1 MDNAE
6 LLSHFENRVDEFDKI
21 QGFIEKAQSQASKF
35 AAAVVEK
42 VIKTNTEKG
51 EAIVEELIPLMSDMD
66 GVVEGLE
73 AQKAEIVV
81 GQQQSKLDLEEL
93 ELRLLI
99 QELTDKEFEKKSSG
113 LKKEL
118 EESNGKIGEL
128 DTELDKFRDQLN
140 RWQELGQRAGVL
152 ESGELD
158 GSDLLDADDDEELS
172 IELES
177 VDSPEVDEEDDV
189 AGVLFDDAAEV
200 ELVDVDDGDM
210 VVDDRDGTHAEKVS
224 VTEDLSDVIV
234 DDSDDSDDSDESDE
248 SDEFDDSDDSEEIE
262 VGDESD
268 DEIELEMGEAR
279 QAVLIYSEG
288 NDDEQ
293 VYPFVD
299 DVLRL
304 GRGRDN
310 DIQVKNDSKVSRYH
324 CRVVYKEDKY
334 FIEDNKS
341 ANGTLVDGAT
351 IGEQQLFGGEEL
363 TIGETIFHFR
373 LMA

>member
-6 LLSHFENRVDEFDKI
+6 LLSHFEDRVDEFDKI
-21 QGFIEKAQSQASKF
+21 QGFIEKAESQASKF

-73 AQKAEIVV
+73 GQKADVV
-81 GQQQSKLDLEEL
+81 AGQQQSKLDLEEL

-99 QELTDKEFEKKSSG
+99 QELTDKDFDKKSSG

-118 EESNGKIGEL
+118 EESNGKIDEFDAEL
-128 DTELDKFRDQLN
+128 AKFRDQLN

-158 GSDLLDADDDEELS
+158 AADILEVSDEEELS
-172 IELES
+172 VELES
-177 VDSPEVDEEDDV
+177 VDSPGGGLSAADESDEFE
-189 AGVLFDDAAEV
+189 GVVFDDAADAEIDLGDLAD
-200 ELVDVDDGDM
+200 EDVII
-210 VVDDRDGTHAEKVS
+210 DDRDGIHSEKVS
-224 VTEDLSDVIV
+224 VTEDLSDVL
-234 DDSDDSDDSDESDE
+234 DDESDESDE
-248 SDEFDDSDDSEEIE
+248 SDEAEEDFELE

-268 DEIELEMGEAR
+268 DEVELEMGEAR

-299 DVLRL
+299 DALRL

-334 FIEDNKS
+334 VIEDNKS
-341 ANGTLVDGAT
+341 ANGTLVDGAPIT
-351 IGEQQLFGGEEL
+351 ERQLIGGEEL